1 MERGNVL
8 VIGNSGVGKSTLIN
22 SVLGENLAKT
32 GWGTSGTTDKLEI
45 YESSDIPFRIIDTV
59 GFTPAL
65 KDRVSAIN
73 AVKKW
78 SKDSA
83 KSGKSDTNINV
94 IWFCVDGTSRKL
106 FPETIKSLSKAT
118 SMWESIPVIV
128 VITKS
133 YSIKEREENIQ
144 MVNNAFA
151 NQKKYSNNLKKIIPV
166 VASTYELNDTAFAP
180 PEGITELIDITN
192 ELMPEGIK
200 GAEQDVNKFVLN
212 RKRALAQS
220 CVGVATA
227 TGVTIGAVPI
237 PFADA
242 ALLSP
247 LEVLEIN
254 SLSKIYG
261 IKNDNKSKQFINSI
275 IEVGTVSVA
284 AKAAISALKVIPG
297 INIGASVLNAIIA
310 GGIVASIGEGC
321 IYAFEKIYLGEK
333 SLEDIDWVTKLMESK
348 LSNQFI
354 EKVTDV
360 IKKVAE
366 SDKKDVS
373 KLITELLSVAFKSLQ

>member
-247 LEVLEIN
+247 LEVVEIN

-297 INIGASVLNAIIA
+297 INIGASVLNAVIA

>member
-1 MERGNVL
+1 M
-8 VIGNSGVGKSTLIN
+8 
-22 SVLGENLAKT
+22 
-32 GWGTSGTTDKLEI
+32 
-45 YESSDIPFRIIDTV
+45 
-59 GFTPAL
+59 
-65 KDRVSAIN
+65 SAIN

-118 SMWESIPVIV
+118 SMWESIPLIV

-200 GAEQDVNKFVLN
+200 GAEQDINKFVLN

-247 LEVLEIN
+247 LEVVEIN

-373 KLITELLSVAFKSLQ
+373 KLIIELLSVAFKSLQ